1 MNNKTAL
8 ICGIRG
14 QDGSYLAKL
23 LLNKGYEVWGTSRD
37 IDSGNFNN
45 LNFLRVQNKVHL
57 ISMNTTD
64 FISVFRVIN
73 EISPDEIYNLSGQ
86 SSVGLSFDQ
95 PKETIESIVLGMLN
109 ILEVVRENKKMIR
122 IYHAGSSECFGNTKN
137 KPANENT
144 PFEPL
149 SPYAIAKTTASML
162 VKNYRSA
169 YGMHVSNGILFNHE
183 SVLRPERFVTQKILH
198 TAKRIY
204 QGSGER
210 LSLGRI
216 DIARDWGWAPEYVEA
231 MWIMLQQDNPDDY
244 VIATGVTTTLED
256 YVSQVFDFYNLDW
269 KDYVSHSKALVRP
282 LDIQN
287 SHADPSKAEKI
298 LGWSASVKMPNLI
311 EKLIQ

>member
-1 MNNKTAL
+1 MVKKIAL

-14 QDGSYLAKL
+14 QDGSYLAEF

-109 ILEVVRENKKMIR
+109 ILEAVRESKKIVK
-122 IYHAGSSECFGNTKN
+122 IYHAASSECFGNTKN

-144 PFEPL
+144 PFDPL

-169 YGMHVSNGILFNHE
+169 YSMHVSNGILFNHE

-198 TAKRIY
+198 TAKRIS
-204 QGSGER
+204 QGSGAR

-287 SHADPSKAEKI
+287 SYADPSKAEKI
-298 LGWSASVKMPNLI
+298 LGWSASVKMPDLI

>member
-37 IDSGNFNN
+37 IDSGNLNN
-45 LNFLRVQNKVHL
+45 LNFLRIQNKVRL

-109 ILEVVRENKKMIR
+109 ILEVVRENKKMVR

-137 KPANENT
+137 IPANENT

-204 QGSGER
+204 QGSDER

-244 VIATGVTTTLED
+244 VIATAVTTTLED
-256 YVSQVFDFYNLDW
+256 YVSQVFDYYNLDW

-287 SHADPSKAEKI
+287 SYADPSKAEKI
-298 LGWSASVKMPNLI
+298 LGWSASVKMPDLI

>member
-23 LLNKGYEVWGTSRD
+23 LLNNGYEVWGTSRD

-45 LNFLRVQNKVHL
+45 LNFLRIQNKVRL

-86 SSVGLSFDQ
+86 SSVGLSFEQ

-144 PFEPL
+144 PFKPL

-169 YGMHVSNGILFNHE
+169 YSIHASNGILFNHE

-198 TAKRIY
+198 TAKRIS

-244 VIATGVTTTLED
+244 VIATAVTTTLED

-269 KDYVSHSKALVRP
+269 KDYVSYSKALVRP

-287 SHADPSKAEKI
+287 SYADPSKAEKI
-298 LGWSASVKMPNLI
+298 LGWSASVKMPDLI

>member
-1 MNNKTAL
+1 MSNKVAL

-14 QDGSYLAKL
+14 QDGSYLAEF

-37 IDSGNFNN
+37 IGSGNFNN
-45 LNFLRVQNKVHL
+45 LSFLGIQGKVHL

-73 EISPDEIYNLSGQ
+73 EISPDEVYNLSGQ

-109 ILEVVRENKKMIR
+109 ILEAVRESKKIVR

-144 PFEPL
+144 PFDPL

-198 TAKRIY
+198 TAKKIY
-204 QGSGER
+204 EGSSEK

-231 MWIMLQQDNPDDY
+231 MWIMLQQDKSDDY

-256 YVSQVFDFYNLDW
+256 FVSQVFGFYNLDW
-269 KDYVSHSKALVRP
+269 KDHVSHSKALVRP

-287 SHADPSKAEKI
+287 SYADPSKAEKL
-298 LGWSASVKMPNLI
+298 LGWSASVKMPDLI
-311 EKLIQ
+311 GKLIQ

>member
-1 MNNKTAL
+1 MSNKVAL

-14 QDGSYLAKL
+14 QDGSYLAEF
-23 LLNKGYEVWGTSRD
+23 LLNKGYEIWGTSRD
-37 IDSGNFNN
+37 IGSGNFNN
-45 LNFLRVQNKVHL
+45 LSFLGIQGKVHL

-73 EISPDEIYNLSGQ
+73 EISPDEVYNLSGQ

-109 ILEVVRENKKMIR
+109 ILEAVRESKKIVR

-144 PFEPL
+144 PFDPL

-198 TAKRIY
+198 TAKKIY
-204 QGSGER
+204 EGSSEK

-231 MWIMLQQDNPDDY
+231 MWIMLQQDKSDDY

-256 YVSQVFDFYNLDW
+256 FVSQVFGFYNLDW
-269 KDYVSHSKALVRP
+269 KDHVSHSKALVRP

-287 SHADPSKAEKI
+287 SYADPSKAEKL
-298 LGWSASVKMPNLI
+298 LGWSASVKMPDLI
-311 EKLIQ
+311 GKLIQ

>member
-14 QDGSYLAKL
+14 QDGSYLAEC

-45 LNFLRVQNKVHL
+45 LNFLRVQNKVRL

-109 ILEVVRENKKMIR
+109 ILEVVRENKKMVR

-298 LGWSASVKMPNLI
+298 LGWSASVKMPDLI

>member
-14 QDGSYLAKL
+14 QDGSYLAEL
-23 LLNKGYEVWGTSRD
+23 LLSKGYEVWGTSRD
-37 IDSGNFNN
+37 IGSGNFNN
-45 LNFLRVQNKVHL
+45 LSFLGIQDKVHL

-109 ILEVVRENKKMIR
+109 ILEVMRENKKMVR
-122 IYHAGSSECFGNTKN
+122 IYHAGSSECFGDTKN

-169 YGMHVSNGILFNHE
+169 YGIHVSNGILFNHE

-216 DIARDWGWAPEYVEA
+216 DIVRDWGWAPEYVEA

-256 YVSQVFDFYNLDW
+256 YVSQVFNFYNLDW
-269 KDYVSHSKALVRP
+269 KDYVSRSKALVRP

-287 SHADPSKAEKI
+287 SYADPSKAEKI
-298 LGWSASVKMPNLI
+298 LGWSASVKMPDLI

>member
-1 MNNKTAL
+1 
-8 ICGIRG
+8 
-14 QDGSYLAKL
+14 
-23 LLNKGYEVWGTSRD
+23 
-37 IDSGNFNN
+37 
-45 LNFLRVQNKVHL
+45 
-57 ISMNTTD
+57 
-64 FISVFRVIN
+64 
-73 EISPDEIYNLSGQ
+73 
-86 SSVGLSFDQ
+86 
-95 PKETIESIVLGMLN
+95 
-109 ILEVVRENKKMIR
+109 
-122 IYHAGSSECFGNTKN
+122 
-137 KPANENT
+137 
-144 PFEPL
+144 
-149 SPYAIAKTTASML
+149 ML

-169 YGMHVSNGILFNHE
+169 YSMHVSNGILFNHE

-298 LGWSASVKMPNLI
+298 LGWSASVKMPDLI

>member
-1 MNNKTAL
+1 MNNKIAL

-14 QDGSYLAKL
+14 QDGSYLSKL

-45 LNFLRVQNKVHL
+45 LNFLRVQNKVRL

-64 FISVFRVIN
+64 FISVFRAIN

-95 PKETIESIVLGMLN
+95 PKETIESIVLSMLN
-109 ILEVVRENKKMIR
+109 ILEVVRENKKMVR

>member
-1 MNNKTAL
+1 MSNKVAL

-14 QDGSYLAKL
+14 QDGSYLAEF

-37 IDSGNFNN
+37 IGSGNFNN
-45 LNFLRVQNKVHL
+45 LSFLGIQGKVYL

-73 EISPDEIYNLSGQ
+73 EISPDEVYNLSGQ

-109 ILEVVRENKKMIR
+109 ILEAVRENKKMVR

-144 PFEPL
+144 PFDPL

-198 TAKRIY
+198 TAKKIY
-204 QGSGER
+204 EGSSEK

-231 MWIMLQQDNPDDY
+231 MWIMLQQDKSDDY

-256 YVSQVFDFYNLDW
+256 FVSQVFGFYNLDW
-269 KDYVSHSKALVRP
+269 KDHVSHSKALVRP
-282 LDIQN
+282 LDIRN
-287 SHADPSKAEKI
+287 SYADPSKAEKL
-298 LGWSASVKMPNLI
+298 LGWSASVKMPDLI
-311 EKLIQ
+311 GKLIQ

>member
-14 QDGSYLAKL
+14 QDGAYLAEF

-45 LNFLRVQNKVHL
+45 LNFLGVQNKVHL

-169 YGMHVSNGILFNHE
+169 YSMHASNGILFNHE

-198 TAKRIY
+198 TAKKIS

-216 DIARDWGWAPEYVEA
+216 DIARDWGWAPEYVKA
-231 MWIMLQQDNPDDY
+231 MWIMLQQDESDDY

-269 KDYVSHSKALVRP
+269 KDYVSYSKALVRP

-298 LGWSASVKMPNLI
+298 LGWSASVKMPDLI
-311 EKLIQ
+311 KKLIQ

>member
-1 MNNKTAL
+1 MNNKTVL

-64 FISVFRVIN
+64 FISVFRAIN

-198 TAKRIY
+198 TAKRIS

-298 LGWSASVKMPNLI
+298 LGWSASVKMPDLI

>member
-14 QDGSYLAKL
+14 QDGAYLAEF

-45 LNFLRVQNKVHL
+45 LNFLKVQNKVHL

-73 EISPDEIYNLSGQ
+73 DISPDEIYNLSGQ

-169 YGMHVSNGILFNHE
+169 YSMHASNGILFNHE

-198 TAKRIY
+198 TAKRIS

-231 MWIMLQQDNPDDY
+231 MWIMLQQDSPDDY

-298 LGWSASVKMPNLI
+298 LGWSASVKMPDLI
-311 EKLIQ
+311 KKLIH

>member
-45 LNFLRVQNKVHL
+45 LNFLRVQNKVRL

-109 ILEVVRENKKMIR
+109 ILEVVRENKKMVR

-298 LGWSASVKMPNLI
+298 LGWSASVKMPDLI

>member
-1 MNNKTAL
+1 
-8 ICGIRG
+8 
-14 QDGSYLAKL
+14 
-23 LLNKGYEVWGTSRD
+23 
-37 IDSGNFNN
+37 
-45 LNFLRVQNKVHL
+45 
-57 ISMNTTD
+57 MNTTD

-73 EISPDEIYNLSGQ
+73 EISPDEVYNLSGQ

-109 ILEVVRENKKMIR
+109 ILEAVRENKKMVR

-144 PFEPL
+144 PFDPL

-198 TAKRIY
+198 TAKKIY
-204 QGSGER
+204 EGSSEK

-231 MWIMLQQDNPDDY
+231 MWIMLQQDKSDDY

-256 YVSQVFDFYNLDW
+256 FVSQVFGFYNLDW
-269 KDYVSHSKALVRP
+269 KDHVSHSKALVRP
-282 LDIQN
+282 LDIRN
-287 SHADPSKAEKI
+287 SYADPSKAEKL
-298 LGWSASVKMPNLI
+298 LGWSASVKMPDLI
-311 EKLIQ
+311 GKLIQ

>member
-14 QDGSYLAKL
+14 QDGSYLSKL

-109 ILEVVRENKKMIR
+109 ILEVVRENKKMVR

-169 YGMHVSNGILFNHE
+169 YSMHVSNGILFNHE

-298 LGWSASVKMPNLI
+298 LGWSASVKMPDLI

>member
-45 LNFLRVQNKVHL
+45 LNFLRVQNKVRL

-109 ILEVVRENKKMIR
+109 ILEVVRENKKMVR

-149 SPYAIAKTTASML
+149 SPYAIAKTTASLL

-198 TAKRIY
+198 TAKKIY

-244 VIATGVTTTLED
+244 VIATGLTTTLED

-298 LGWSASVKMPNLI
+298 LGWSASVKMPDLI

>member
-14 QDGSYLAKL
+14 QDGSYLAEL
-23 LLNKGYEVWGTSRD
+23 LLSKGYEVWGTSRD
-37 IDSGNFNN
+37 IGSGNFNN
-45 LNFLRVQNKVHL
+45 LSFLGIQDKVHL

-198 TAKRIY
+198 TAKKIY

-256 YVSQVFDFYNLDW
+256 YVSQVFNFYNLDW

-298 LGWSASVKMPNLI
+298 LGWSASVKMPDLI

>member
-1 MNNKTAL
+1 
-8 ICGIRG
+8 
-14 QDGSYLAKL
+14 
-23 LLNKGYEVWGTSRD
+23 
-37 IDSGNFNN
+37 
-45 LNFLRVQNKVHL
+45 
-57 ISMNTTD
+57 
-64 FISVFRVIN
+64 
-73 EISPDEIYNLSGQ
+73 
-86 SSVGLSFDQ
+86 
-95 PKETIESIVLGMLN
+95 MLN

-169 YGMHVSNGILFNHE
+169 YSMHVSNGILFNHE

-287 SHADPSKAEKI
+287 SYADPSKAEKI
-298 LGWSASVKMPNLI
+298 LGWSASVKMPDLI

>member
-14 QDGSYLAKL
+14 QDGSYLAEF

-45 LNFLRVQNKVHL
+45 LNFLRVQNKVRL

-64 FISVFRVIN
+64 FISVFRAIN

-298 LGWSASVKMPNLI
+298 LGWSASVKMPDLI

>member
-23 LLNKGYEVWGTSRD
+23 LLNKGYEVWGASRD

-45 LNFLRVQNKVHL
+45 LNFLRVQNKVRL

-144 PFEPL
+144 TFEPL

-204 QGSGER
+204 EGSSEK

-311 EKLIQ
+311 EKIIQ

>member
-14 QDGSYLAKL
+14 QDGSYLAEL
-23 LLNKGYEVWGTSRD
+23 LLSKGYEVWGTSRD
-37 IDSGNFNN
+37 IGSGNFNN
-45 LNFLRVQNKVHL
+45 LSFLGIQDKVHL

-109 ILEVVRENKKMIR
+109 ILEVMRENKKMVR
-122 IYHAGSSECFGNTKN
+122 IYHAGSSECFGDTKN

-198 TAKRIY
+198 TAKRIHE
-204 QGSGER
+204 GSSEK

-216 DIARDWGWAPEYVEA
+216 DIARDWGWAPEYVKA
-231 MWIMLQQDNPDDY
+231 MWIMLQQDKSDDY

>member
-64 FISVFRVIN
+64 FISVFRAIN

-109 ILEVVRENKKMIR
+109 ILEVVRENKKMVR

-198 TAKRIY
+198 SAKRIY
-204 QGSGER
+204 EGSSEK

-216 DIARDWGWAPEYVEA
+216 DIARDCGWAPEYVKA
-231 MWIMLQQDNPDDY
+231 MWIMLQQDKSDDY

-256 YVSQVFDFYNLDW
+256 FIGQVFGFYNLDW
-269 KDYVSHSKALVRP
+269 QEHTSYSKTLFRP

-287 SHADPSKAEKI
+287 SCADPSKAEKL
-298 LGWSASVKMPNLI
+298 LGWSARVKMPDLIDNLI
-311 EKLIQ
+311 K

>member
-1 MNNKTAL
+1 MSNKVAL

-14 QDGSYLAKL
+14 QDGSYLAEF

-37 IDSGNFNN
+37 IGSGNFNN
-45 LNFLRVQNKVHL
+45 LSFLGIQGKVYL

-73 EISPDEIYNLSGQ
+73 EISPDEVYNLSGQ

-109 ILEVVRENKKMIR
+109 ILEAVRESKKIVR

-137 KPANENT
+137 KPANEST
-144 PFEPL
+144 PFDPL

-204 QGSGER
+204 EGSSEK

-231 MWIMLQQDNPDDY
+231 MWIMLQQDKSDDY

-256 YVSQVFDFYNLDW
+256 FVSQVFDFYNLDW
-269 KDYVSHSKALVRP
+269 KDHVSHSKALVRP
-282 LDIQN
+282 LDIRN
-287 SHADPSKAEKI
+287 SYADPSKAEKL
-298 LGWSASVKMPNLI
+298 LGWSASVKMPDLI
-311 EKLIQ
+311 GKLIQ

>member
-1 MNNKTAL
+1 MSNKVAL

-14 QDGSYLAKL
+14 QDGSYLAEF

-37 IDSGNFNN
+37 ISSGNFNN
-45 LNFLRVQNKVHL
+45 LSFLGIQDKVHL

-73 EISPDEIYNLSGQ
+73 EISPDEVYNLSGQ

-109 ILEVVRENKKMIR
+109 ILEVVRENKKMVR

-137 KPANENT
+137 IPANENT
-144 PFEPL
+144 PFDPL

-204 QGSGER
+204 QGSGEN

-269 KDYVSHSKALVRP
+269 KDYVSHSKTLVRP

-287 SHADPSKAEKI
+287 SYADPSKAEKI
-298 LGWSASVKMPNLI
+298 LGWSASVKMPDLI

>member
-231 MWIMLQQDNPDDY
+231 MWIMLQQDKSDDY

-298 LGWSASVKMPNLI
+298 LGWSASVKMPDLI

>member
-45 LNFLRVQNKVHL
+45 LNFLRVQNKVRL

-64 FISVFRVIN
+64 FISVFRAIN

-109 ILEVVRENKKMIR
+109 ILEVVRENKKMVR

-210 LSLGRI
+210 LSLGWI

-256 YVSQVFDFYNLDW
+256 YVCQVFDFYNLDW

-298 LGWSASVKMPNLI
+298 LGWSASVKMPDLI

>member
-1 MNNKTAL
+1 MSNKVAL

-14 QDGSYLAKL
+14 QDGSYLAEF

-37 IDSGNFNN
+37 IGSGNFNN
-45 LNFLRVQNKVHL
+45 LSFLGIQDKVHL

-73 EISPDEIYNLSGQ
+73 EISPDEVYNLSGQ

-109 ILEVVRENKKMIR
+109 ILEAVRENKKMVR
-122 IYHAGSSECFGNTKN
+122 IYHAGSSECFGSTKN

-144 PFEPL
+144 PFDPL

-204 QGSGER
+204 QGSGEN

-269 KDYVSHSKALVRP
+269 KDYVSHSKTLVRP

-287 SHADPSKAEKI
+287 SYADPSKAEKI
-298 LGWSASVKMPNLI
+298 LGWSASVKMPDLI

>member
-14 QDGSYLAKL
+14 QDGSYLAEL
-23 LLNKGYEVWGTSRD
+23 LLSKGYEVWGTSRD
-37 IDSGNFNN
+37 IGSGNFNN
-45 LNFLRVQNKVHL
+45 LSFLGIQDKVHL

-109 ILEVVRENKKMIR
+109 ILEVVRENKKIVR

-204 QGSGER
+204 EGSSEK

-216 DIARDWGWAPEYVEA
+216 DIARDWGWAPEYIKA
-231 MWIMLQQDNPDDY
+231 MWIMLQQDKSDDY

>member
-1 MNNKTAL
+1 MSNKVAL

-14 QDGSYLAKL
+14 QDGSYLAEF

-37 IDSGNFNN
+37 IGSGNFNN
-45 LNFLRVQNKVHL
+45 LSFLGIQGKVHL

-73 EISPDEIYNLSGQ
+73 EISPDEVYNLSGQ

-109 ILEVVRENKKMIR
+109 ILEAVRESKKIVR

-144 PFEPL
+144 PFDPL

-198 TAKRIY
+198 TAKKIY
-204 QGSGER
+204 EGSSEK

-231 MWIMLQQDNPDDY
+231 MWIMLQQDKSDDY

-256 YVSQVFDFYNLDW
+256 FVSQVFGFYNLDW
-269 KDYVSHSKALVRP
+269 KDHVSHSKALVRP
-282 LDIQN
+282 LDIRN
-287 SHADPSKAEKI
+287 SYADPSKAEKL
-298 LGWSASVKMPNLI
+298 LGWSASVKMPDLI
-311 EKLIQ
+311 GKLIQ

>member
-1 MNNKTAL
+1 MSNKVAL

-14 QDGSYLAKL
+14 QDGSYLAEF

-37 IDSGNFNN
+37 IGSGNFNN
-45 LNFLRVQNKVHL
+45 LSFLGIQGKVHL

-73 EISPDEIYNLSGQ
+73 EISPDEVYNLSGQ

-109 ILEVVRENKKMIR
+109 ILEAVRESKKIVR

-144 PFEPL
+144 PFDPL

-198 TAKRIY
+198 TAKKIY
-204 QGSGER
+204 EGSVEK

-231 MWIMLQQDNPDDY
+231 MWIMLQQDKSDDY

-256 YVSQVFDFYNLDW
+256 FVSQVFGFYNLDW
-269 KDYVSHSKALVRP
+269 KDHVSHSKALVRP
-282 LDIQN
+282 LDIRN
-287 SHADPSKAEKI
+287 SYADPSKAEKL
-298 LGWSASVKMPNLI
+298 LGWSASVKMPDLI
-311 EKLIQ
+311 GKLIQ

>member
-14 QDGSYLAKL
+14 QDGSYLAEL
-23 LLNKGYEVWGTSRD
+23 LLSKGYEVWGTSRD
-37 IDSGNFNN
+37 IGSGNFNN
-45 LNFLRVQNKVHL
+45 LSFLGIQDKVHL

-109 ILEVVRENKKMIR
+109 ILEVVRENKKMVR

-149 SPYAIAKTTASML
+149 SPYAIAKTTASLL

-198 TAKRIY
+198 TAKKIY

-244 VIATGVTTTLED
+244 VIATGLTTTLED

-298 LGWSASVKMPNLI
+298 LGWSASVKMPDLI